1 MAVKLFQK
9 KAPSGGRAP
18 WRRRVSLRWALVL
31 TTVLCALGAFLLI
44 ALESW
49 GLEWARDALYLKY
62 ITPYYADEMETGEYY
77 SVSPDGTLLYV
88 EATMPYAYVDPDTG
102 EIYPIETTSPTLFIP
117 AGPLRFFYKNVGQI
131 ALCAFV
137 ITAALAFLADAW
149 WFYHWKIKK
158 PLAILNQAAQK
169 IGQSDLD
176 FHVESPSADELG
188 KLCQSFETMRA
199 SLEEN
204 NRALWDAVEE
214 RKRLNA
220 AFSHDLRTPL
230 TVLQGYSDL
239 LLDALPSGD
248 LSPEKTVDTVLT
260 MKRSLTRLQRYVES
274 MNSLQRLEDVRPQ
287 KSTVPFSSLCA
298 HLWETGEILGKGDF
312 SFSSQG
318 DGSTFLDTELLFQ
331 VYENLLQRR
340 ALRPKAGVGPSRAGG
355 WLALPHR
362 GGRRARLPARRAET
376 GRRAL
381 LPGGQVPLPPRGAAL
396 WPGAVHLPLPLRK
409 ARGLAAN
416 RKQPRRRRESHCTV
430 FCTVGGEHMKKQPRE
445 IPGLFLFVRFFVHFS
460 GA

>member
-1 MAVKLFQK
+1 MKFFKREKTSGKL
-9 KAPSGGRAP
+9 P
-18 WRRRVSLRWALVL
+18 WRRRVSLRWTLVF
-31 TTVLCALGAFLLI
+31 TTVLCSLGAFLLI

-49 GLEWARDALYLKY
+49 GLEWGRDALYLKY
-62 ITPYYADEMETGEYY
+62 ITPYYADESETGEYY
-77 SVSPDGTLLYV
+77 SVSPDGTVLYV

-260 MKRSLTRLQRYVES
+260 MKRSLMRLQRYVES
-274 MNSLQRLEDVRPQ
+274 MNSLQRLEDLQPQ
-287 KSTVPFSSLCA
+287 KTSLSFSALCGR
-298 HLWETGEILGKGDF
+298 LRETGKILRQEGF

-318 DGSTFLDTELLFQ
+318 DGPVSLDTELLFQ
-331 VYENLLQRR
+331 VYENLLSN
-340 ALRPKAGVGPSRAGG
+340 AGRYAQSQVWAAAVLEGPVLSLTVEDDG
-355 WLALPHR
+355 
-362 GGRRARLPARRAET
+362 
-376 GRRAL
+376 
-381 LPGGQVPLPPRGAAL
+381 PGFPPAAL
-396 WPGAVHLPLPLRK
+396 KRAAEPYYRGDNSPSPQGELHFGLGLYICRSLCEKHGGHLTL
-409 ARGLAAN
+409 AN
-416 RKQPRRRRESHCTV
+416 RPQ
-430 FCTVGGEHMKKQPRE
+430 GGARVTASFQVEAV
-445 IPGLFLFVRFFVHFS
+445 PGPGTL
-460 GA
+460 

>member
-1 MAVKLFQK
+1 MAVKITVQKNGQK
-9 KAPSGGRAP
+9 KTP
-18 WRRRVSLRWALVL
+18 WRQRVSLRWALVL

-62 ITPYYADEMETGEYY
+62 ITPYYADESETGEYY
-77 SVSPDGTLLYV
+77 SVSPDGTVLYV

-102 EIYPIETTSPTLFIP
+102 EIYPIET
-117 AGPLRFFYKNVGQI
+117 

-298 HLWETGEILGKGDF
+298 HLRETGEILGKGDF

-318 DGSTFLDTELLFQ
+318 DGSAFLDTELLFQ
-331 VYENLLQRR
+331 VYENLLSNAGRYAQKQVWAR
-340 ALRPKAGVGPSRAGG
+340 AALEDG
-355 WLALPHR
+355 WLSLTV
-362 GGRRARLPARRAET
+362 GDDGPARRAET

-381 LPGGQVPLPPRGAAL
+381 LPGGQVPLPPGGAAL

-445 IPGLFLFVRFFVHFS
+445 IPGLFLFVRFSVHFS

>member
-1 MAVKLFQK
+1 MGQ
-9 KAPSGGRAP
+9 GR
-18 WRRRVSLRWALVL
+18 
-31 TTVLCALGAFLLI
+31 
-44 ALESW
+44 
-49 GLEWARDALYLKY
+49 LYLKY
-62 ITPYYADEMETGEYY
+62 ITPYYADESETGEYY
-77 SVSPDGTLLYV
+77 SVSPDGTVLYV

-260 MKRSLTRLQRYVES
+260 MKRSLVRLQRYVES
-274 MNSLQRLEDVRPQ
+274 MNSLQRLEDLHPHRTEAGFFQLVRPAGGNRRHPAGRGPLPILRPGGRAPVFWTA
-287 KSTVPFSSLCA
+287 SCCSRCLRTCSPTRVATPSRWCGPGRSSL
-298 HLWETGEILGKGDF
+298 
-312 SFSSQG
+312 
-318 DGSTFLDTELLFQ
+318 
-331 VYENLLQRR
+331 R
-340 ALRPKAGVGPSRAGG
+340 AA
-355 WLALPHR
+355 
-362 GGRRARLPARRAET
+362 
-376 GRRAL
+376 
-381 LPGGQVPLPPRGAAL
+381 
-396 WPGAVHLPLPLRK
+396 
-409 ARGLAAN
+409 
-416 RKQPRRRRESHCTV
+416 
-430 FCTVGGEHMKKQPRE
+430 
-445 IPGLFLFVRFFVHFS
+445 
-460 GA
+460 

>member
-1 MAVKLFQK
+1 MAVKITVQKNGQK
-9 KAPSGGRAP
+9 KTP
-18 WRRRVSLRWALVL
+18 WRQRVSLRWALVL

-62 ITPYYADEMETGEYY
+62 ITPYYADESETGEYY
-77 SVSPDGTLLYV
+77 SVSPDGTVLYV
-88 EATMPYAYVDPDTG
+88 EATMPYAYVDPVTG

-260 MKRSLTRLQRYVES
+260 MKRSLVRLQRYVES
-274 MNSLQRLEDVRPQ
+274 MNSLQRLEDLHPRRT
-287 KSTVPFSSLCA
+287 KGEFSNLCGQLA
-298 HLWETGEILGKGDF
+298 ETGAILRGEGRF
-312 SFSSQG
+312 QFFAQG
-318 DGSTFLDTELLFQ
+318 EGPLFLDSELLFQ
-331 VYENLLQRR
+331 VFENLLSNAGRYAQQMVWAR
-340 ALRPKAGVGPSRAGG
+340 AELSEGSLSLTVSDDGPGFPPEALKRAAEPYYRGEKNAPERENHFGLGLYLCRVLCEKHGGCLEIANRPQGGAQVTARFNVGP
-355 WLALPHR
+355 P
-362 GGRRARLPARRAET
+362 
-376 GRRAL
+376 
-381 LPGGQVPLPPRGAAL
+381 
-396 WPGAVHLPLPLRK
+396 
-409 ARGLAAN
+409 
-416 RKQPRRRRESHCTV
+416 
-430 FCTVGGEHMKKQPRE
+430 KKEP
-445 IPGLFLFVRFFVHFS
+445 
-460 GA
+460 

>member
-1 MAVKLFQK
+1 MKFFKREKTSGKL
-9 KAPSGGRAP
+9 P
-18 WRRRVSLRWALVL
+18 WRRRVSLRWTLVF
-31 TTVLCALGAFLLI
+31 TTVLCSLGAFLLI

-62 ITPYYADEMETGEYY
+62 ITPYYADESETGEYY
-77 SVSPDGTLLYV
+77 SVSPDGTVLNV

-260 MKRSLTRLQRYVES
+260 MKRSLMRLQRYVES
-274 MNSLQRLEDVRPQ
+274 MNSLQRLEDLQPQ
-287 KSTVPFSSLCA
+287 KTSLSFSALCGR
-298 HLWETGEILGKGDF
+298 LRETGEILRQEGF

-318 DGSTFLDTELLFQ
+318 DGPVSLDTELLFQ
-331 VYENLLQRR
+331 VYENLLSN
-340 ALRPKAGVGPSRAGG
+340 AGRYAQSQVWAAAVLEGPVLSLTVEDDG
-355 WLALPHR
+355 
-362 GGRRARLPARRAET
+362 
-376 GRRAL
+376 
-381 LPGGQVPLPPRGAAL
+381 PGFPPAAL
-396 WPGAVHLPLPLRK
+396 KRAAEPYYRGDNSPSPQGELHFGLGLYICRSLCEKHGGHLTL
-409 ARGLAAN
+409 AN
-416 RKQPRRRRESHCTV
+416 RPQ
-430 FCTVGGEHMKKQPRE
+430 GGARVTASFQVEAV
-445 IPGLFLFVRFFVHFS
+445 PGPGTL
-460 GA
+460 

>member
-1 MAVKLFQK
+1 MAVKITVQKNGQK
-9 KAPSGGRAP
+9 KTP
-18 WRRRVSLRWALVL
+18 WRQRVSLRWALVL

-62 ITPYYADEMETGEYY
+62 ITPYYADESETGEYY
-77 SVSPDGTLLYV
+77 SVSPDGTVLYV

-260 MKRSLTRLQRYVES
+260 MKRSLVRLQRYVES
-274 MNSLQRLEDVRPQ
+274 MNSLQRLEDLHPHR
-287 KSTVPFSSLCA
+287 TEAGFSNLCGQLA
-298 HLWETGEILGKGDF
+298 ETGAILRGEGRFQF
-312 SFSSQG
+312 SAQG
-318 DGSTFLDTELLFQ
+318 EGPLFLDSELLFQ
-331 VYENLLQRR
+331 VFENLLSNAGRYAQQMVWAR
-340 ALRPKAGVGPSRAGG
+340 AELSEGSLSLTVSDDGPGFPPEALKRAAEPYYRGEKNAPERENHFGLGLYLCRVLCEKHGGSLQIENSPAGG
-355 WLALPHR
+355 AKVT
-362 GGRRARLPARRAET
+362 A
-376 GRRAL
+376 
-381 LPGGQVPLPPRGAAL
+381 
-396 WPGAVHLPLPLRK
+396 
-409 ARGLAAN
+409 
-416 RKQPRRRRESHCTV
+416 
-430 FCTVGGEHMKKQPRE
+430 
-445 IPGLFLFVRFFVHFS
+445 RFFVQS
-460 GA
+460 EENT

>member
-1 MAVKLFQK
+1 MGRGVQMAVKITVQKNGQK
-9 KAPSGGRAP
+9 KAP
-18 WRRRVSLRWALVL
+18 WRQRVSLRWALVL

-49 GLEWARDALYLKY
+49 GLGWARDALYLKY
-62 ITPYYADEMETGEYY
+62 ITPYYADESETGEYY
-77 SVSPDGTLLYV
+77 SVSPDGTVLYV

-298 HLWETGEILGKGDF
+298 HLRETGEILGKGDF

-318 DGSTFLDTELLFQ
+318 DGSAFLDTELLFQ
-331 VYENLLQRR
+331 VYENLLSNAGRYAQKQVWAR
-340 ALRPKAGVGPSRAGG
+340 AALEDG
-355 WLALPHR
+355 WLSLTVGDDGPGFPPAALK
-362 GGRRARLPARRAET
+362 RAAEPYYRADKS
-376 GRRAL
+376 L
-381 LPGGQVPLPPRGAAL
+381 SPRGNCTLAWGCTSAA
-396 WPGAVHLPLPLRK
+396 PSAKSTAARCKSKTAPPAARK
-409 ARGLAAN
+409 SLHGFWYS
-416 RKQPRRRRESHCTV
+416 PT
-430 FCTVGGEHMKKQPRE
+430 KKHKC
-445 IPGLFLFVRFFVHFS
+445 FFHFS
-460 GA
+460 

>member
-1 MAVKLFQK
+1 MAVKITVQKNGQK
-9 KAPSGGRAP
+9 KTP
-18 WRRRVSLRWALVL
+18 WRQRVSLRWALVL

-77 SVSPDGTLLYV
+77 SVSPDGTVLYV

-230 TVLQGYSDL
+230 TVLQGYSDF
-239 LLDALPSGD
+239 LLDTLPSGD

-260 MKRSLTRLQRYVES
+260 MKRSLVRLQRYVES
-274 MNSLQRLEDVRPQ
+274 MNSLQRLEDLHPHR
-287 KSTVPFSSLCA
+287 TEAGFSNLCGQLA
-298 HLWETGEILGKGDF
+298 ETGAILRGEGRF
-312 SFSSQG
+312 QFFAQG
-318 DGSTFLDTELLFQ
+318 EGPLFLDSELLFQ
-331 VYENLLQRR
+331 VFENLLSNAGRYAQQMVWAR
-340 ALRPKAGVGPSRAGG
+340 AELSEGSLSLTVSDDGPGFPPEALKRAAEPYYRGEKNAPERENHFGLGLYLCRVLCEKHGGRLEIANRPQGGAQVTARFNVGP
-355 WLALPHR
+355 PQ
-362 GGRRARLPARRAET
+362 ET
-376 GRRAL
+376 
-381 LPGGQVPLPPRGAAL
+381 
-396 WPGAVHLPLPLRK
+396 
-409 ARGLAAN
+409 
-416 RKQPRRRRESHCTV
+416 
-430 FCTVGGEHMKKQPRE
+430 
-445 IPGLFLFVRFFVHFS
+445 
-460 GA
+460 